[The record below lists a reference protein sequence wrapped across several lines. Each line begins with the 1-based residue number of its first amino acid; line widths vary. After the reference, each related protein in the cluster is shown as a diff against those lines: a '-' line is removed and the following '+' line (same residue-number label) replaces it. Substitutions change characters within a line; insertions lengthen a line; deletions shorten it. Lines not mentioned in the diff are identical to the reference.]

1 MEVQITSVNP
11 QLSLPK
17 EFDEG
22 CARSEVPVIAEQ
34 LDRHRI
40 HDGQVQSYP
49 DVSMQSN
56 AWVIQPT
63 TALVSQFLSAA
74 IADNTRR
81 AYKQDLQDFL
91 RWGGTVPCSS
101 ETMAAYI
108 ADSAEHL
115 SPHTITRRVVGIGR
129 AHVSQGF
136 PDPAKNDLVRTVLRG
151 VRRVKGMAQRQVD
164 PLLKQDLFSILSFM
178 KGVTGARDRALI
190 LLGFAAALR
199 RSELAA
205 LQVHDIE
212 FVRDGVIVHLRKSK
226 TDQQGEGRKIGVPWG
241 RTSACPV
248 KAVERWLEVS
258 QISSGPIFRG
268 INRGGAVGQSQLSA
282 QSVALILKSYAN
294 RAGLDP
300 SKISGHSLRSGLVT
314 SAIQAGVGVHKIMDQ
329 TGHRSVEMLAR
340 YIREAGLFEG
350 NASGAVL

>member
-199 RSELAA
+199 RSEPP
-205 LQVHDIE
+205 QP
-212 FVRDGVIVHLRKSK
+212 
-226 TDQQGEGRKIGVPWG
+226 VP
-241 RTSACPV
+241 AHP
-248 KAVERWLEVS
+248 
-258 QISSGPIFRG
+258 
-268 INRGGAVGQSQLSA
+268 A
-282 QSVALILKSYAN
+282 Q
-294 RAGLDP
+294 
-300 SKISGHSLRSGLVT
+300 
-314 SAIQAGVGVHKIMDQ
+314 
-329 TGHRSVEMLAR
+329 
-340 YIREAGLFEG
+340 
-350 NASGAVL
+350 